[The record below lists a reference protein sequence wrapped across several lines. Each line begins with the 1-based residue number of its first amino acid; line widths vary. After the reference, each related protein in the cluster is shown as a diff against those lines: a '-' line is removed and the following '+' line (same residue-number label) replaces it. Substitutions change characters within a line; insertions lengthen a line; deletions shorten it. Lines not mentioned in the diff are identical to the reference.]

1 MYFSRFNY
9 VSDYEKDGQ
18 RLLMNFLSQ
27 SCDIVDEESASH
39 FSEKKG
45 VSTEEKEYALQR
57 GYIFQD
63 KGEELTLLQKLH
75 HYELQNRR
83 VLSVV
88 PLDISDGKE
97 LKEVLKKVKNQ
108 DSQCILLSE
117 HLLDD
122 PLPVDHLDSTMNPH
136 IITIQE
142 NLRVF
147 EPFFMKNRVSKV
159 SLLLP
164 LLGSIP
170 FAEEVESRVD
180 TLVEY
185 GTPVEIIA
193 RVREHDV
200 EFLKPLMNYFIYKG
214 WPFLENFT
222 CSLEPDPNEG
232 CIFGRWY
239 GTENLIRRIFREC
252 GAHPQT
258 EFCSIKNWVGVNP
271 IHSLIWTGRPSPP
284 SFHFCEA
291 SKGLTVLRGWC
302 EVPCPYLDSGKFE
315 AENPSDCQ
323 VCTFALTCGG
333 GCNLKSTQKAER
345 CPPVK
350 ELIEA
355 SLEYYFDEFLQRITF
370 GEQYH
375 GGIQ

>member
-39 FSEKKG
+39 FSQEKD
-45 VSTEEKEYALQR
+45 VSTEEREYALQR

-63 KGEELTLLQKLH
+63 EAEELILLQKLY
-75 HYELQNRR
+75 HYELQNKR

-88 PLDISDGKE
+88 LLDTFDGKG
-97 LKEVLKKVKNQ
+97 LREVLKDMKNRN
-108 DSQCILLSE
+108 SQCVLFTE
-117 HLLDD
+117 HPLDD
-122 PLPVDHLDSTMNPH
+122 SLPFDHFDNLLTLH
-136 IITIQE
+136 IVTTHE
-142 NLRVF
+142 NLRAF
-147 EPFFMKNRVSKV
+147 EPFFMKNMVSKV

-164 LLGSIP
+164 LSGSIL

-180 TLVEY
+180 TLVES
-185 GTPVEIIA
+185 GTLVEIIP
-193 RVREHDV
+193 RVQENEV
-200 EFLKPLMNYFIYKG
+200 ELLRPLMKYFIYKG

-222 CSLEPDPNEG
+222 CSLEPNPNEG

-239 GTENLIRRIFREC
+239 GTENLVRRIFREY
-252 GAHPQT
+252 AAYPQT

-271 IHSLIWTGRPSPP
+271 IHSLIWTGKPSPP
-284 SFHFCEA
+284 SFNFCEA
-291 SKGLTVLRGWC
+291 SKGLTALKRWC

-333 GCNLKSTQKAER
+333 GCRLKSTQKAER

>member
-27 SCDIVDEESASH
+27 SCDIVDEESALH
-39 FSEKKG
+39 FSQKKD
-45 VSTEEKEYALQR
+45 VSAEEREYALQR
-57 GYIFQD
+57 GYLFQD
-63 KGEELTLLQKLH
+63 EAEELTLLQKLY
-75 HYELQNRR
+75 HYELQTRR

-88 PLDISDGKE
+88 PLDIFDGKG
-97 LKEVLKKVKNQ
+97 LREVLKKMKDRN
-108 DSQCILLSE
+108 SQCILFTE
-117 HLLDD
+117 YPLDN
-122 PLPVDHLDSTMNPH
+122 PLPFDHFDNSFYPH
-136 IITIQE
+136 IITIHE
-142 NLRVF
+142 NLRAF
-147 EPFFMKNRVSKV
+147 EPLLMKNMVSKV

-164 LLGSIP
+164 LSDSVP
-170 FAEEVESRVD
+170 FSEEVESCVD
-180 TLVEY
+180 TLVES

-193 RVREHDV
+193 GVQESDV
-200 EFLKPLMNYFIYKG
+200 ELLKPLMNYFIYKG

-222 CSLEPDPNEG
+222 CSLEPNPNEG
-232 CIFGRWY
+232 CLFGRWY
-239 GTENLIRRIFREC
+239 GTENLVRRIFREYTVY
-252 GAHPQT
+252 PQT
-258 EFCSIKNWVGVNP
+258 EFCSIQNWVGVNP
-271 IHSLIWTGRPSPP
+271 IYSLIWTGKPSRP

-291 SKGLTVLRGWC
+291 SKGLIVVRGC
-302 EVPCPYLDSGKFE
+302 NEVPCPYLDSGKFE

-333 GCNLKSTQKAER
+333 GCRLKSTQKAER

-355 SLEYYFDEFLQRITF
+355 SLEYYFDEFLQRIIF

>member
-18 RLLMNFLSQ
+18 RLLMNFLSR

-63 KGEELTLLQKLH
+63 ETEESALLQKLY

-88 PLDISDGKE
+88 PLDTFDGKG
-97 LKEVLKKVKNQ
+97 LKEVLEKVKNQ
-108 DSQCILLSE
+108 DNQYILFSE
-117 HLLDD
+117 HVLDN
-122 PLPVDHLDSTMNPH
+122 PLPFDHFNRSLKPH
-136 IITIQE
+136 IITTYE
-142 NLRVF
+142 NVYVF

-164 LLGSIP
+164 LSGSIP
-170 FAEEVESRVD
+170 FAEEIESRVD

-193 RVREHDV
+193 RVQENEV
-200 EFLKPLMNYFIYKG
+200 ELLKPLMNYFIYKG

-222 CSLEPDPNEG
+222 CSLEPNPNEG

-239 GTENLIRRIFREC
+239 GTKNMARQIFQEY
-252 GAHPQT
+252 AVYPQT
-258 EFCSIKNWVGVNP
+258 EFFSMQNWVGVNP
-271 IHSLIWTGRPSPP
+271 IHSLIWTGKPSPP

-291 SKGLTVLRGWC
+291 SKGLTVLRGCC
-302 EVPCPYLDSGKFE
+302 EVPCPYMGSNEFE
-315 AENPSDCQ
+315 AENAPDCQ
-323 VCTFALTCGG
+323 VCTYALTCGG
-333 GCNLKSTQKAER
+333 GCNLKPTQEAER

-355 SLEYYFDEFLQRITF
+355 SLEYYFDEFLQRIDF
-370 GEQYH
+370 YEQYH

>member
-9 VSDYEKDGQ
+9 ISDYEKDGQ

-27 SCDIVDEESASH
+27 SCDIVDEESAVR
-39 FSEKKG
+39 FSKKKD
-45 VSTEEKEYALQR
+45 VSGEEKEYALQR

-63 KGEELTLLQKLH
+63 EAEELTLLQKLY

-83 VLSVV
+83 ILSVV
-88 PLDISDGKE
+88 PLDSFDGKG
-97 LKEVLKKVKNQ
+97 LKEVLKKMKNRN
-108 DSQCILLSE
+108 SHYILFTE
-117 HLLDD
+117 HPLDN
-122 PLPVDHLDSTMNPH
+122 PLPVDHFDNSLNPH
-136 IITIQE
+136 IITTHE
-142 NLRVF
+142 NLRAF
-147 EPFFMKNRVSKV
+147 EPLLMKNMVSKV

-164 LLGSIP
+164 LSGSIP
-170 FAEEVESRVD
+170 FAEEIESRVD

-193 RVREHDV
+193 RVQEHEV
-200 EFLKPLMNYFIYKG
+200 KLLRPLMNYFIYKG

-222 CSLEPDPNEG
+222 CSLEPNPNEG
-232 CIFGRWY
+232 CIFGRWF
-239 GTENLIRRIFREC
+239 GTENLVRQIFQEY
-252 GAHPQT
+252 AVYPQT
-258 EFCSIKNWVGVNP
+258 EFFSMQNWVGVNP
-271 IHSLIWTGRPSPP
+271 IHSLIWTGKPSPP

-291 SKGLTVLRGWC
+291 SKGLTVLRGCC
-302 EVPCPYLDSGKFE
+302 EVPCPYMGSDKFE
-315 AENPSDCQ
+315 AENAPDCQ
-323 VCTFALTCGG
+323 GCTFALTCGG
-333 GCNLKSTQKAER
+333 GCNLKSTQEAER

-370 GEQYH
+370 YEQYH